1 MAMFAN
7 SPVGHGPEHEEE
19 TASSG
24 RQVFD
29 LRRVDHFEF
38 CQDSFLKH
46 EVGTLVRGR

>member
-7 SPVGHGPEHEEE
+7 SPVGHDEEE